1 MTKQF
6 FSRFLMGRKASSDK
20 RGGQPRRRVGTW
32 WRNKTVLIGVATV
45 FIIGSGAGGTWL
57 WQSGWIGKTADSA
70 KWELIAAS
78 ANIGLKVN
86 EVLVTGRDETSRK
99 RLLDAV
105 RLVRGA
111 PILAFDPSE
120 VRERVEALPWIKK
133 ATVQRLLPD
142 TVVVRII
149 ERQPLALWQHDGQY
163 SLIDHN
169 GTVIVDADLK
179 RFSNLLVVVGK
190 DAPRHAAELIQML
203 GTQPS
208 LMPLVKAAVWV
219 GERRWNLTLNNE
231 IDVRMPEQNPE
242 AAWAQLAEYQN
253 KHQVLTRDVEVLDLR
268 LPGRLIVRKTAAPA
282 AKAKRRP
289 GQDT

>member
-1 MTKQF
+1 MTNQF
-6 FSRFLMGRKASSDK
+6 LGRFLMGRSARNGN
-20 RGGQPRRRVGTW
+20 RGAQPRRRVGAW
-32 WRNKTVLIGVATV
+32 WRNKSMLSGVAAVLIVA
-45 FIIGSGAGGTWL
+45 SGASGTWL
-57 WQSGWIGKTADSA
+57 WQSGWIEKTADSV
-70 KWELIAAS
+70 KWKLIAAS

-86 EVLVTGRDETSRK
+86 EVLVTGRDETSRE
-99 RLLDAV
+99 RLLEAV

-111 PILAFDPSE
+111 PILAFDPNQ
-120 VRERVEALPWIKK
+120 VRKRVEALPWIKS

-142 TVVVRII
+142 TVVVRIV
-149 ERQPLALWQHDGQY
+149 ERQPLALWQHDGQF

-169 GTVIVDADLK
+169 GTIIVNANLK

-190 DAPRHAAELIQML
+190 GAPRHAAELIQML

-231 IDVRMPEQNPE
+231 IDVRLPEQNSE

-268 LPGRLIVRKTAAPA
+268 LPGRLIVRKAAAPGP
-282 AKAKRRP
+282 KAKRRP

>member
-6 FSRFLMGRKASSDK
+6 FDRFLMGRKARSDK
-20 RGGQPRRRVGTW
+20 RGVQPRRRVGAW
-32 WRNKTVLIGVATV
+32 WRNKTVLSGVAAV
-45 FIIGSGAGGTWL
+45 FIVGSGAGGTWL
-57 WQSGWIGKTADSA
+57 WQNGWIGKTADSV

-78 ANIGLKVN
+78 AKIGLKVD

-99 RLLDAV
+99 RLLEAV

-120 VRERVEALPWIKK
+120 VRERVEALPWIKT

-163 SLIDHN
+163 FLIDHN
-169 GTVIVDADLK
+169 GTIIVDANLK

-282 AKAKRRP
+282 PKTKRRP